1 MINIR
6 HASIEDAA
14 LIASISRETFYETF
28 AAFNT
33 PANMQKFMDEQ
44 FSVSSLMAQVAD
56 PANHYFLV
64 HDQHKA
70 VGYALLINRT
80 HQALDNLMTSM
91 EIARIYI
98 RQNCLGKGI
107 GKALM
112 NRAIS
117 FAQAQQ
123 KNAVWLGV
131 WEHNHRAIDFYRSMG
146 FTKFGEHDFLL
157 GDDVQRDWL
166 MVKPFN

>member
-6 HASIEDAA
+6 YATIEDAA
-14 LIASISRETFYETF
+14 LIAAISRETFYETF

-33 PANMQKFMDEQ
+33 ASDMQKFMDEQ
-44 FSVSSLMAQVAD
+44 FSVADLMAQVAD
-56 PANHYFLV
+56 PAHHYFLV
-64 HDQHKA
+64 YDDNQA
-70 VGYALLINRT
+70 VGYTFLIDRT
-80 HQALDNLMTSM
+80 HPSLKSSLSL

-98 RQNCLGKGI
+98 RQSAIGKGI

-117 FAQAQQ
+117 FAQSQQ

-131 WEHNHRAIDFYRSMG
+131 WEHNQRAIDFYLSLG
-146 FTKFGEHDFLL
+146 FSKFGEHDFLL

-166 MVKPFN
+166 MVKQIN

>member
-1 MINIR
+1 
-6 HASIEDAA
+6 
-14 LIASISRETFYETF
+14 
-28 AAFNT
+28 
-33 PANMQKFMDEQ
+33 
-44 FSVSSLMAQVAD
+44 MA
-56 PANHYFLV
+56 
-64 HDQHKA
+64 
-70 VGYALLINRT
+70 
-80 HQALDNLMTSM
+80 SM

-98 RQNCLGKGI
+98 RQNCIGKGI

-112 NRAIS
+112 SCVIS

-131 WEHNHRAIDFYRSMG
+131 WEHNQRAIDFYRSFG

-166 MVKPFN
+166 MVKQFN

>member
-1 MINIR
+1 MIDIR
-6 HASIEDAA
+6 YASIEDAA

-28 AAFNT
+28 APFNT
-33 PANMQKFMDEQ
+33 DSDMQKFMAEQ
-44 FSVSSLMAQVAD
+44 FSVADLMAQVAD
-56 PANHYFLV
+56 PSHHYFLV
-64 HDQHKA
+64 YDDNKV
-70 VGYALLINRT
+70 VGYTFLIDRT
-80 HQALDNLMTSM
+80 HHALKNMVSL

-112 NRAIS
+112 DRVIS
-117 FAQAQQ
+117 FAQSMQ
-123 KNAVWLGV
+123 KNALWLGV
-131 WEHNHRAIDFYRSMG
+131 WEHNQRAIDFYQSFG

-166 MVKPFN
+166 MVKQFS